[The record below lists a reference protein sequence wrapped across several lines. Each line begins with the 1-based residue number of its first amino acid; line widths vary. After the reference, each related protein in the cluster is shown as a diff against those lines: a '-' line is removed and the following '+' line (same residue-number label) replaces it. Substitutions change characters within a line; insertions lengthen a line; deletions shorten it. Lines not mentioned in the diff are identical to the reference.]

1 MISQAE
7 RMRLT
12 ESICARIVSKYPDD
26 VIVGGIYGSTAMGT
40 STPWSDLD
48 MLCVIKAGSRIE
60 KKKFV
65 YRDIAVSVSI
75 IAQDELE
82 QRLTSSP
89 SQWNYYMTILSQLK
103 ILYGQPKLLDSWL
116 ELGRS
121 MHSGKLREWVEENVG
136 LLLTEPYGHIFSC
149 LERQN
154 TRDIGTAVS
163 ELLAG
168 MMKVLCLLN
177 KRWVTHKYY
186 LALTDTFSFPKLPK
200 GYTTIIPKITSSHDP
215 EEIASLSE
223 TLFFNFWSLL
233 DDEDIRRPTVYQTLN
248 DLPI

>member
-7 RMRLT
+7 RMRLA

-103 ILYGQPKLLDSWL
+103 ILYGQ
-116 ELGRS
+116 
-121 MHSGKLREWVEENVG
+121 
-136 LLLTEPYGHIFSC
+136 
-149 LERQN
+149 
-154 TRDIGTAVS
+154 
-163 ELLAG
+163 
-168 MMKVLCLLN
+168 
-177 KRWVTHKYY
+177 
-186 LALTDTFSFPKLPK
+186 
-200 GYTTIIPKITSSHDP
+200 
-215 EEIASLSE
+215 
-223 TLFFNFWSLL
+223 
-233 DDEDIRRPTVYQTLN
+233 
-248 DLPI
+248 